1 MSSNIAPDRP
11 PVGAERRP
19 SEDSRHREWTGFG
32 RRRRSPLRLAL
43 SLGLAAAAI
52 ILLYTSQPGWFA
64 APVAVVA
71 PRIPTHPTP
80 APQPSPTPKPQVR
93 DPFIGGAQVDSIHGV
108 RITLLGVHYTYG
120 SGADQANK
128 GNVYAV
134 VRLRF
139 ENHSGSD
146 YPLVPNINCQLPL
159 SCYFYVNDSQG
170 EKNPPLPYDPTHTR
184 LRAVILQ
191 DKGYE
196 EGSYTFEVPDRD
208 RFNRSQ
214 PLQLLYYPNP
224 LTAAD
229 TIYRW
234 ILQERT
240 RR

>member
-1 MSSNIAPDRP
+1 MSSNIAPN
-11 PVGAERRP
+11 RP
-19 SEDSRHREWTGFG
+19 SVDAPRPAEDSHHREWTGFG
-32 RRRRSPLRLAL
+32 RRQRSPLRLAL

-52 ILLYTSQPGWFA
+52 ILLYVNQPGWFA
-64 APVAVVA
+64 APVAVIA
-71 PRIPTHPTP
+71 PLNPAHPTP

-93 DPFIGGAQVDSIHGV
+93 DPYIGELQVDNINGV
-108 RITLLGVHYTYG
+108 RITLVDVHYTYG

-139 ENHSGSD
+139 ENRSGGD
-146 YPLVPNINCQLPL
+146 YPLVPNVNCQLGYN
-159 SCYFYVNDSQG
+159 CKFFVRDNQG
-170 EKNPPLPYDPTHTR
+170 EKNPPLPYDPDHTH
-184 LRAVILQ
+184 LRAVVLQ

-208 RFNRSQ
+208 RFNRAQ

-234 ILQERT
+234 ILQEPT

>member
-1 MSSNIAPDRP
+1 MSSNIAPN
-11 PVGAERRP
+11 RP
-19 SEDSRHREWTGFG
+19 SGDALRPAEDSHHREWTGFG

-52 ILLYTSQPGWFA
+52 ILLYLNQPGWFS
-64 APVAVVA
+64 APVAVIA
-71 PRIPTHPTP
+71 PRNPTHPTP

-93 DPFIGGAQVDSIHGV
+93 DPYIGGWRDYNGV
-108 RITLLGVHYTYG
+108 RITVLGVSYTYG
-120 SGADQANK
+120 SGLDQANK

-146 YPLVPNINCQLPL
+146 YPLIPNVNCQLPL
-159 SCYFYVNDSQG
+159 YCNFYVNDSQG
-170 EKNPPLPYDPTHTR
+170 EKNPPLPYDPTHTH
-184 LRAVILQ
+184 LRAVVLQ

-196 EGSYTFEVPDRD
+196 EGSYTFEVPDHD
-208 RFNRSQ
+208 RFSRSQ
-214 PLQLLYYPNP
+214 PLQLLYYPAP
-224 LTAAD
+224 LYAAD

-234 ILQERT
+234 ILQEPT